1 MMIVQKHRLPAI
13 SLVLLLAFSNA
24 SAQKGKVSAAWRF
37 LSDYEESFRDG
48 KPEEGLLNKANEAI
62 DLALQNENTSKQ
74 VKTHAY
80 KLRIS
85 YHIYQS
91 KLRAEQKNLEATIQD
106 KQERTLTAYGNVEL
120 IDFESASAQIEQ
132 IRNLDP
138 KYFELLQ
145 QAIVKGNSNLDG
157 DDIKLATA
165 IQQMK
170 LETSNIATGKYK
182 AKKYEDAATFFYKA
196 GALNTLLSGTKDSAN
211 FINAGIAASKTKNKD
226 FILDYN
232 KKIMDAGVATAS
244 NYEAIYNALL
254 EKGDT
259 IQAMST
265 LKRGRSLFPDNLSL
279 LTIETNYQIQQGKSQ
294 EALATLTEAFS
305 KNNTNGFL
313 ALFIGNLYDNMANPK
328 DKQGKEL
335 PKPTN
340 FNELFKN
347 AESYYIKAS
356 ELNGDNKE
364 YLYNALYDI
373 GAMYNNYGGYV
384 SMQKTGTGAE
394 AIKAQKENESKA
406 NEYFKRAIPYL
417 EKALEIKP
425 NDASTMKALRL
436 LYLRTGDQTK
446 ANEIN
451 EKIKQIK

>member
-1 MMIVQKHRLPAI
+1 MIIQNLRLSAI

-37 LSDYEESFRDG
+37 LSDYEESYRDG
-48 KPEEGLLNKANEAI
+48 KPEEALLNKANEAI

-91 KLRAEQKNLEATIQD
+91 KLRSEQKNLEASIQD

-145 QAIVKGNSNLDG
+145 QAIVKGNSSLDG

-182 AKKYEDAATFFYKA
+182 AKKYEEAASFFYKA

-232 KKIMDAGVATAS
+232 KKIMEAGVATAS

-259 IQAMST
+259 IQAMSS

-279 LTIETNYQIQQGKSQ
+279 LTIETNYLIQQGKSQ

-335 PKPTN
+335 PKPAN

-384 SMQKTGTGAE
+384 SMQKIGTGTE

-436 LYLRTGDQTK
+436 LYLRTGDQIK